1 MPMHHAMQTF
11 QQLTGMNA
19 IMFYAPVLFITLGF
33 KSDASLYSTVITGAV
48 NVLST
53 LWSVYTVDRVG
64 RRMLLLEGGMYM
76 FLSQAAMAVVFRIK
90 VTNDADRIDHAWA
103 VMVVAMVCTFV
114 SSFAWS
120 WGPLGWLI
128 PSEIFPLETRS
139 VGQSVAVF
147 ANLLLTTVMAQA
159 FLSMLCRLK
168 YAIFVFFSAWIFVMS
183 LFVLF
188 FLPESKKVPIEMMTE
203 KAWKQHWFW
212 KRFID
217 DGSQLT
223 TSAANNYN

>member
-1 MPMHHAMQTF
+1 
-11 QQLTGMNA
+11 
-19 IMFYAPVLFITLGF
+19 
-33 KSDASLYSTVITGAV
+33 
-48 NVLST
+48 
-53 LWSVYTVDRVG
+53 
-64 RRMLLLEGGMYM
+64 
-76 FLSQAAMAVVFRIK
+76 VVFRIK
-90 VTNDADRIDHAWA
+90 ITNDADRIDHAWA